1 PPRALFPCTTPF
13 RSSGSAEAERVAGRV
28 EEDPERLSGL
38 FGGLARTDLDH
49 GRLGGLEVLDDH
61 VEVHLLR
68 MILTRPTGRMVV
80 LDLLDEDRG
89 PGIRGDL
96 GPCAV
101 FVVGDLP
108 VEELSVELPELGG
121 VEGIEHD
128 NGLLCDSHALEA
140 TP

>member
-1 PPRALFPCTTPF
+1 M
-13 RSSGSAEAERVAGRV
+13 AGRV

-80 LDLLDEDRG
+80 LDLLDADRG
-89 PGIRGDL
+89 PGIGGDL

-101 FVVGDLP
+101 FVDGDLP
-108 VEELSVELPELGG
+108 VEELSVELPEFGG
-121 VEGIEHD
+121 VGSIEHD
-128 NGLLCDSHALEA
+128 NGLLCDSHALES